1 MLYIYI
7 FILFFFFTNNKTRP
21 RNEKVKKKTKN
32 LTPWHFH
39 KVSFPDQTSQKKL
52 SFFVLLLDDEEGK
65 EGETKEIIWADE
77 SQLTQYR
84 GRSGVGELRLKRMT
98 LWVCVFRGL
107 ARWIDGKKHNIWTNK
122 DEEVEHDQNPQQTL
136 AAGAAAGA
144 WQGWWPLRW
153 RSNGRGGVVGG
164 T

>member
-1 MLYIYI
+1 MNSSCPRSTVLQMQILLCCRWDSLGIYVTG
-7 FILFFFFTNNKTRP
+7 LP
-21 RNEKVKKKTKN
+21 
-32 LTPWHFH
+32 L
-39 KVSFPDQTSQKKL
+39 
-52 SFFVLLLDDEEGK
+52 FVLLSDEE
-65 EGETKEIIWADE
+65 EGRGGDKRDHLDRWV

-84 GRSGVGELRLKRMT
+84 GRSGVGEFRLKWMT
-98 LWVCVFRGL
+98 LWVCIFLGL

-122 DEEVEHDQNPQQTL
+122 DEEVECDQNPQQAL

-144 WQGWWPLRW
+144 RQGWWPVRW